1 MSVRIGL
8 DVGGTKI
15 LAVALDDSGAVTA
28 TERRP
33 TGWGADAVV
42 DGIVGAVAAVAGRGA
57 PDAIGIGVPG
67 QILPGSGVVRHALNL
82 GIAELDLAGAVERRT
97 GIRPTVDNDVR
108 AAAVGAASRLP
119 DVDTLAYLNLG
130 TGIAA
135 GIVDRGV
142 PWRGGRGAAGEVGH
156 VSIDPAGPVCTCG
169 QVGCVEALA
178 GGASVAERWGRTVA
192 FPVRDV
198 FDEADAGHAAAR
210 SLRDDVVR
218 GVAGAVQ
225 LLVLSTDVDAV
236 VLGGGVSQLGD
247 RLLAPVRAALAE
259 AASGSSFLASLRLG
273 ARVVPVPD
281 GPPVGAVG
289 AALLRDERVAAPGLV
304 G

>member
-1 MSVRIGL
+1 MRIGL

-15 LAVALDDSGAVTA
+15 LAVALDDDGAVIA
-28 TERRP
+28 ADRRA
-33 TGWGADAVV
+33 TGWGAEAVV
-42 DGIVGAVAAVAGRGA
+42 DGIVGAVDAVADGA
-57 PDAIGIGVPG
+57 TIDAIGIGVPG
-67 QILPGSGVVRHALNL
+67 QILPSSGVVRHALNL
-82 GIAELDLAGAVERRT
+82 GIAEFDLARAVEERT
-97 GIRPTVDNDVR
+97 GIRPSVDNDVR

-119 DVDTLAYLNLG
+119 SVDTLAYLNLG

-169 QVGCVEALA
+169 QVGCIEALA
-178 GGASVAERWGRTVA
+178 GGASVAERWGRAVA

-198 FDEADAGHAAAR
+198 FDEADAGHPVAR
-210 SLRDDVVR
+210 AVRDDVVR

-236 VLGGGVSQLGD
+236 VLGGGVAHLGE
-247 RLLAPVRAALAE
+247 RLLTPVRAALAD

-289 AALLRDERVAAPGLV
+289 AALLRDEPVPAVR
-304 G
+304 